1 MKYTKFK
8 SYLLNILSIVLIFS
22 FLIGGIILILLASN
36 TIKANIN
43 KAGSISCYVFGSIFL
58 VFFIFIISK
67 IISIFTSENNYKKNA
82 IDLDKMFKDFELSKE
97 QINSEK
103 LFENAPAF
111 DKESR
116 NIYYTYLQN
125 YARKSFRRS
134 SLKLNSI
141 DLKHLIE
148 KFIIEIKQ
156 TYEIFDVYLAIEYTK
171 AINKKFI
178 LRGEYK
184 HYKLYF
190 DGIRKIL
197 HQLNMIVRK
206 MLNFS

>member
-43 KAGSISCYVFGSIFL
+43 KAESISCYVFGSIFL

-97 QINSEK
+97 QINNEK

-134 SLKLNSI
+134 SLELNSI

-148 KFIIEIKQ
+148 KFIVEIKQ

>member
-22 FLIGGIILILLASN
+22 FLISGIILILLASN

-58 VFFIFIISK
+58 VFFIF
-67 IISIFTSENNYKKNA
+67 TSENNYKKNA

-97 QINSEK
+97 QTNNEK
-103 LFENAPAF
+103 LFDNAPAF

-134 SLKLNSI
+134 SLELNSI

-148 KFIIEIKQ
+148 KFIVEIKQ

>member
-36 TIKANIN
+36 RIKANIN

-97 QINSEK
+97 QINNEK

-134 SLKLNSI
+134 SLELNSI

-148 KFIIEIKQ
+148 KFIVEIKQ

>member
-97 QINSEK
+97 QINNEK

-134 SLKLNSI
+134 SLELNSI

-178 LRGEYK
+178 LRG
-184 HYKLYF
+184 
-190 DGIRKIL
+190 DIL
-197 HQLNMIVRK
+197 ME
-206 MLNFS
+206 

>member
-1 MKYTKFK
+1 MVALCLVGCGEKYDENHSKWFNELKNDKTVA
-8 SYLLNILSIVLIFS
+8 VL
-22 FLIGGIILILLASN
+22 
-36 TIKANIN
+36 T
-43 KAGSISCYVFGSIFL
+43 AGTPG
-58 VFFIFIISK
+58 
-67 IISIFTSENNYKKNA
+67 
-82 IDLDKMFKDFELSKE
+82 DFELSKE
-97 QINSEK
+97 QINNEK

-134 SLKLNSI
+134 SLELNSI

-156 TYEIFDVYLAIEYTK
+156 TYEIFDVYLATEYTK

>member
-8 SYLLNILSIVLIFS
+8 SYLLNIVIFS

-36 TIKANIN
+36 RIKANIN

-97 QINSEK
+97 QTNNEK
-103 LFENAPAF
+103 LFKNAPAF

-134 SLKLNSI
+134 SLELNSI

-148 KFIIEIKQ
+148 KFIVEIKQ

>member
-43 KAGSISCYVFGSIFL
+43 KAGSISCSVFGSIFL

-97 QINSEK
+97 QINNEK

-134 SLKLNSI
+134 SLELNSI

-148 KFIIEIKQ
+148 KFIVEIKQ